1 MQQAQQRSD
10 GVVIDEIDAC
20 HEQISRARR
29 RLFELIAEV
38 DRREAW
44 RDAGARDVAHWL
56 WMRYGISEW
65 KARRWIASARAL
77 PQLQLI
83 ADAFASGLLSTD
95 KVVELTR
102 FATPEDEGDLI
113 RWAAHVSSGAI
124 RRKADLAVVADR
136 DAIVD
141 ADQARLL
148 AWWYF
153 DEGRRFGIEGELP
166 AAQGALVAKALE
178 RLAETLPVMPD
189 ADGPW
194 HASSRRADALVAL
207 CSERIAGDPDQDR
220 ATIVIHARADSL
232 DAGGALID
240 GGPPIHPD
248 TTKRLL
254 CNARMQTVVEDG
266 SGTVLGVGRLS
277 REPTAWMLRQIRHRD
292 QECRFPGCGA
302 RRFTQAHHI
311 VWWSKGGRTDLD
323 NLVLICSFHH
333 KLVHEYGWVVRRDP
347 DGSILW
353 FREDGGRYLA
363 GPSPGSAAVA

>member
-77 PQLQLI
+77 PQLPLI

-141 ADQARLL
+141 ADQARQL

-153 DEGRRFGIEGELP
+153 DEGRRFGIQGELP
-166 AAQGALVAKALE
+166 AAQGALVAKVLE

-194 HASSRRADALVAL
+194 HASWRRADALVAL
-207 CSERIAGDPDQDR
+207 CSSGSPAI
-220 ATIVIHARADSL
+220 
-232 DAGGALID
+232 
-240 GGPPIHPD
+240 PI
-248 TTKRLL
+248 R
-254 CNARMQTVVEDG
+254 
-266 SGTVLGVGRLS
+266 
-277 REPTAWMLRQIRHRD
+277 TAPR
-292 QECRFPGCGA
+292 
-302 RRFTQAHHI
+302 
-311 VWWSKGGRTDLD
+311 S
-323 NLVLICSFHH
+323 
-333 KLVHEYGWVVRRDP
+333 
-347 DGSILW
+347 
-353 FREDGGRYLA
+353 
-363 GPSPGSAAVA
+363 